1 MMVTSMVDLTIDLAA
16 LEYNYRQ
23 LRRLCQPQVKM
34 LAVVKADAYGHGL
47 IPVGRRLA
55 RAGVDYLGVGSIEE
69 GLALRRAG
77 VSVPVLLLLGLLP
90 REAERAVAEDLE
102 VALFRRDVAQAL
114 AAAARSQ
121 GKPARVHLK
130 VDTGMGRLGLL
141 PGEVL
146 PFLNRL
152 QEDRQVEVLGLI
164 SHLAVA
170 DLDDKAYTKKQL
182 REFTALLAEARQ
194 QGWQLELSHI
204 ANSAALWEMPE
215 AHLGLVRPGLML
227 YGSPPAPHRPPPVEL
242 RAVMSFT
249 CQVLQVKRLPPGSSI
264 SYGCT
269 YTTPDWCDLAVLPVG
284 YCNGYSRL
292 LSNRGEALVHGRRA
306 PIRGRVC
313 MNLTMVEVTG
323 LPDVKEGDTVTMMGA
338 DQGQRLLAEDLAGW
352 AQTISY
358 EIYCAL
364 GTANPRRYL
373 GA

>member
-1 MMVTSMVDLTIDLAA
+1 MVDLTVNLAA
-16 LEYNYRQ
+16 LEHNYRQ
-23 LRRLCQPQVKM
+23 LRRLCPPRVKM

-47 IPVGRRLA
+47 IPVARRLA
-55 RAGVDYLGVGSIEE
+55 AAGADYLGVGSLDE
-69 GLALRRAG
+69 GLALRRTG
-77 VSVPVLLLLGLLP
+77 ITIPVLLLLGLLP
-90 REAERAVAEDLE
+90 REAERAVADNLE
-102 VALFRRDVAQAL
+102 VALFRKDVAQAL
-114 AAAARSQ
+114 ADAARTQ
-121 GKPARVHLK
+121 GKRARVHLK

-141 PGEVL
+141 PQEVL
-146 PFLNRL
+146 PLL
-152 QEDRQVEVLGLI
+152 DWLKKYRQIEVAGLI

-182 REFTALLAEARQ
+182 QEFTALLAEARQ
-194 QGWQLELSHI
+194 QGWKLPLSHLS
-204 ANSAALWEMPE
+204 NSAALWEMPE
-215 AHLGLVRPGLML
+215 AHLGMVRPGLML

-242 RAVMSFT
+242 QTVMSLT

-264 SYGCT
+264 SYGRT
-269 YTTPDWCDLAVLPVG
+269 YTTPDWSDIAVLPVG

-292 LSNRGEALVHGRRA
+292 LSNRGEVLVKGRRA

-323 LPDVKEGDTVTMMGA
+323 LPEVKECDTVTLLGP
-338 DQGQRLLAEDLAGW
+338 DQGERLCAEDLADW

-364 GTANPRRYL
+364 GTANPRRYV